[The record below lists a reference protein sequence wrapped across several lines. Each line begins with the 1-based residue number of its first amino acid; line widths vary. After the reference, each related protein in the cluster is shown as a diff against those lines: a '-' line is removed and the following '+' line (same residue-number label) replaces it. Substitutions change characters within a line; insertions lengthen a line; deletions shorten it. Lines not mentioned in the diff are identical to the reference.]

1 MPHPPSGRP
10 KSRSRYHRH
19 LTSSAGKSKH
29 HTVPYT
35 LVPKNYP
42 LPPVNQCNK
51 TYPPP
56 AAGLRL
62 PAVNAKTQNDSQA
75 GTGSECANNADR
87 NSKLSQASI
96 SPGANS
102 PGTPLISA
110 PGLEPGRS
118 TMLSRPKT
126 SSRKSQED
134 LEAILKRRI
143 QSPLVAKQNTNFFVN
158 SSNDSSLKDGKHR
171 PVTSSRKREPPSLQ
185 TVKESQPLLN
195 SKPSNS
201 TSNELSSI
209 PKERSSSRH
218 GNISPSLKEGSLG
231 RPRTSSRHKQSQGL
245 LLESL
250 TSQEARGL
258 LRQTSLERLGS
269 SKISSIVR
277 SASKSRSGYNYNG
290 ERIYSPD
297 GSRIVSISSLMSMKT
312 YADLFL

>member
-1 MPHPPSGRP
+1 MSDYVFQPKKKLPHPPSGRP
-10 KSRSRYHRH
+10 KSRSRHHRH
-19 LTSSAGKSKH
+19 LASSAGKAKH
-29 HTVPYT
+29 LTMPYT

-56 AAGLRL
+56 PAGLRL
-62 PAVNAKTQNDSQA
+62 PAVNAKTRNDNQTE
-75 GTGSECANNADR
+75 TGSECVNADR

-110 PGLEPGRS
+110 PGLDPGRS
-118 TMLSRPKT
+118 TTLSRPKT
-126 SSRKSQED
+126 SNSKSQED
-134 LEAILKRRI
+134 LETILKRRI

-158 SSNDSSLKDGKHR
+158 SSNDSSINDGKHR

-195 SKPSNS
+195 SKASNS
-201 TSNELSSI
+201 TNNERSFI

-218 GNISPSLKEGSLG
+218 GKMSPSLKEGNLG
-231 RPRTSSRHKQSQGL
+231 RPHTSNRHKQSQGL

-297 GSRIVSISSLMSMKT
+297 GSRIVSSSSFM
-312 YADLFL
+312 